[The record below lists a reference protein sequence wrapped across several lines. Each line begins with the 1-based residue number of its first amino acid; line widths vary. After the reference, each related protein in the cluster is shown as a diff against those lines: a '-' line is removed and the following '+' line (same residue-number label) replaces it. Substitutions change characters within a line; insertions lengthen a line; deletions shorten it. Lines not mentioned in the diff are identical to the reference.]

1 MGEQAPKAERLMVGH
16 GQVQPRLQ
24 DGVSHAAARVPEAH
38 PLRPASRGSGSWRDT
53 PSQSPPT
60 GDFPGG
66 PVVKT
71 LPSNAGG
78 VGSIPGWGARIP
90 QASRPKSKSIKQKQ
104 YCNKF
109 NKDFK
114 NGPHWKKRKKTNPQV
129 LLCRAGP
136 GDRGPAHPHD
146 WALTQASHGEHA
158 GGGGRWDAVGE
169 HGLQHVVGEG
179 HGDDGQAR
187 GVHDEHGAPEQQEAG
202 MSQGPSGAGL
212 PGPSGPSGP
221 RCREQ
226 GCTLSPGTQVCCG
239 RPEASFGPGRQGPPC
254 QGLCSID
261 KLFQQR

>member
-114 NGPHWKKRKKTNPQV
+114 TGPHQQIIKRKITSCRGCCSGLETPQALQV
-129 LLCRAGP
+129 NDSTGRIQTQ
-136 GDRGPAHPHD
+136 HD
-146 WALTQASHGEHA
+146 GAS
-158 GGGGRWDAVGE
+158 RI
-169 HGLQHVVGEG
+169 
-179 HGDDGQAR
+179 
-187 GVHDEHGAPEQQEAG
+187 
-202 MSQGPSGAGL
+202 
-212 PGPSGPSGP
+212 
-221 RCREQ
+221 CREMQ
-226 GCTLSPGTQVCCG
+226 VRCHLWAWHWERPRICHRSHERSRRKFRPLLKLQQKPQRPLHMGKSPVFSD
-239 RPEASFGPGRQGPPC
+239 PSNSPSFTY
-254 QGLCSID
+254 LIN
-261 KLFQQR
+261 LFRFFFFFLTT